1 MGRLRVSSAL
11 LGCLL
16 LAGCRHKV
24 RPVVPV
30 TSTAPIPVEKAPEPK
45 NPPVIAQVPLT
56 PAPLPA
62 VQVPTKKKPRKKRPV
77 AEPAAPP
84 PVQVA
89 SVAPP
94 PDPGSVIGSLTV
106 GGDDAPE
113 KRRQASGMLGELD
126 KRLAGLSPSTQEQ
139 QKEGLT
145 RVRYFERE
153 ARAALESGD
162 LEGAVTLATKAKLLL
177 DDLVK

>member
-1 MGRLRVSSAL
+1 MGRLRVSCAL

-62 VQVPTKKKPRKKRPV
+62 VQVPTKKKPRRKKPV

-84 PVQVA
+84 SSGGERGAGAGSRVGDWVA
-89 SVAPP
+89 
-94 PDPGSVIGSLTV
+94 D
-106 GGDDAPE
+106 GGRGRCAGEAAAGERDA
-113 KRRQASGMLGELD
+113 G
-126 KRLAGLSPSTQEQ
+126 
-139 QKEGLT
+139 
-145 RVRYFERE
+145 
-153 ARAALESGD
+153 
-162 LEGAVTLATKAKLLL
+162 
-177 DDLVK
+177 